1 MSNFVLLD
9 NVEHKDL
16 RVNIEHSEALGDNIN
31 QALVFPTEFMELQ
44 REYPILFRKSPEGEY
59 FAVVL
64 LGLDKDDNLFL
75 TPEGWNARYVPAIQE
90 RGPFSITLRESEV
103 DGEKQ
108 VEPLINVDLDHP
120 RISKDNGESVFLSQ
134 GGHSP
139 YLNQVSQVLNRIHV
153 GANAAPAF
161 FSELEALQ
169 LIEPI
174 SIEVKLSETTQYT
187 VPDVYTISRER
198 LYQLNGEQL
207 EKLNSLGL
215 LEHCFAITASA
226 GNISRLIEL
235 KTKAL
240 SQTR

>member
-64 LGLDKDDNLFL
+64 LGLDKDENLFL
-75 TPEGWNARYVPAIQE
+75 TSEGWNARYVPAIQE

-120 RISKDNGESVFLSQ
+120 RISKVNGESVFLSQ

-139 YLNQVSQVLNRIHV
+139 YLTQVSQVLNRIHV

-215 LEHCFAITASA
+215 LEHCFAIMASA

-240 SQTR
+240 SQT